1 MNLYFV
7 FLGFFVALV
16 FVWKCQQVSLGK
28 DVDGRVEGS
37 LILTIAVTSVET
49 EVTMPMTAIV
59 SARGVVA
66 AGKLVM
72 VKGDVVKYLL
82 V

>member
-1 MNLYFV
+1 M
-7 FLGFFVALV
+7 ALV

-28 DVDGRVEGS
+28 DAGGPVEGS

-49 EVTMPMTAIV
+49 GVTMPMTAIV
-59 SARGVVA
+59 SAREVVA
-66 AGKLVM
+66 AGKSDM
-72 VKGDVVKYLL
+72 VKGDLVKYLL

>member
-1 MNLYFV
+1 M
-7 FLGFFVALV
+7 ALV

-28 DVDGRVEGS
+28 DVDGPVEGS

-59 SARGVVA
+59 SAREVVA
-66 AGKLVM
+66 AGKSVM
-72 VKGDVVKYLL
+72 FKGDVVKYLL